1 MSPDEIAVARGPS
14 TGGRRK
20 GAAGAGAS
28 ASAKRG
34 EADDEVLARAAGQ
47 VVAGLLWDPSLWTLV
62 GANALA
68 GWFAIRDRWTPAA
81 MAWAFVAQTAI
92 MVAFHYVRIRW
103 AREFAFG
110 SYHCSINGRQLP
122 NAREGLREHARE
134 QVVFS
139 AVLLG
144 MVMPGLLIVTATSGG
159 LQGQLAPLLWMA
171 AAFFGHS
178 LLEFI
183 LGRVGTPRC
192 EHIAVLAITPEL
204 RSVSMLFWLFLLF
217 PACWL
222 LGPAGARWN
231 WIPLVAVLALKTAV
245 DLLVFAIERLGDAE
259 LKGLATRLPRRRA
272 GRGAARGP

>member
-1 MSPDEIAVARGPS
+1 MPTFHYEAL
-14 TGGRRK
+14 
-20 GAAGAGAS
+20 GA
-28 ASAKRG
+28 RG
-34 EADDEVLARAAGQ
+34 EAEAGRIEAANA
-47 VVAGLLWDPSLWTLV
+47 VAASLRDPSLWTLL
-62 GANALA
+62 GANVLA
-68 GWFAIRDRWTPAA
+68 GWFAIRDHWTPVA

-103 AREFAFG
+103 ARDFAFG
-110 SYHCSINGRQLP
+110 SYHCSINGRRLP
-122 NAREGLREHARE
+122 NTREGLREHARE

-144 MVMPGLLIVTATSGG
+144 MVLPGLLMVSATSGG
-159 LQGQLAPLLWMA
+159 LKDQLAPLLWMA

-178 LLEFI
+178 LLEFV

-204 RSVSMLFWLFLLF
+204 RSLSMLFWLFLLF
-217 PACWL
+217 PACWI

-231 WIPLVAVLALKTAV
+231 WIPLLAVLALKTAV

-259 LKGLATRLPRRRA
+259 LQGLASRLPRRRA
-272 GRGAARGP
+272 RRG